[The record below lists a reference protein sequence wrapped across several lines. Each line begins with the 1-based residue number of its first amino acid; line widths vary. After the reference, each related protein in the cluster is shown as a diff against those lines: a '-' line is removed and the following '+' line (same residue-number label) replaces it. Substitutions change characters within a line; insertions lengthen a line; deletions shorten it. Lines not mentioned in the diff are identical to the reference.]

1 MELETTTQAHPAGV
15 IAPLCLPEE
24 SGDAEM
30 TTPPKPA
37 SSPDIKCLQDIP
49 DTDAD
54 DASLLLDHKSSI
66 VIIYITAY
74 FELKRTS
81 SIAGFSLK
89 TQPRLLLLPTSFH
102 SLTTATASL

>member
-1 MELETTTQAHPAGV
+1 MKILLCHAGISAEQDVAMELETTTQPHPAGV

-37 SSPDIKCLQDIP
+37 SSPDVKCLQDIP

-54 DASLLLDHKSSI
+54 DASLLLDRKSSI
-66 VIIYITAY
+66 VIIYIILIHLIILHN
-74 FELKRTS
+74 FEFLEYS
-81 SIAGFSLK
+81 PI
-89 TQPRLLLLPTSFH
+89 
-102 SLTTATASL
+102 